1 MPLFVPIAVGVV
13 TLATGAVVYVAKGS
27 RDEIEEIPEN
37 LYNRL
42 VDEGTP
48 IFDSLGDNLNE
59 GLTYLGSEI
68 GELGADLGTGLI
80 GLGSEIAEELG
91 DLGQDIGLG
100 ALKVIKG
107 AGVALLEGAED
118 VVDYTWG
125 KVSPHRVEA
134 VTALTA
140 IMIYV
145 TTTVIIFKKIRGA
158 S

>member
-1 MPLFVPIAVGVV
+1 MPLFVPIAVGIA

-27 RDEIEEIPEN
+27 KDEIEEIPKV
-37 LYNRL
+37 LYDRL
-42 VDEGTP
+42 VDEGIP
-48 IFDSLGDNLNE
+48 IFDTVGDNLKE

-68 GELGADLGTGLI
+68 GELGSDLGTGLI

-118 VVDYTWG
+118 VVDYTYG

>member
-1 MPLFVPIAVGVV
+1 MPLFVPIAVVVV

>member
-1 MPLFVPIAVGVV
+1 MPLFVPIAVGIA

-27 RDEIEEIPEN
+27 KDEIEEIPKVV
-37 LYNRL
+37 YDRL
-42 VDEGTP
+42 VDEGIP
-48 IFDSLGDNLNE
+48 IFDTVGDNLKE

-68 GELGADLGTGLI
+68 GELGSDLGTGLI

-118 VVDYTWG
+118 VVDYTYS

>member
-107 AGVALLEGAED
+107 AGGALLEGAED